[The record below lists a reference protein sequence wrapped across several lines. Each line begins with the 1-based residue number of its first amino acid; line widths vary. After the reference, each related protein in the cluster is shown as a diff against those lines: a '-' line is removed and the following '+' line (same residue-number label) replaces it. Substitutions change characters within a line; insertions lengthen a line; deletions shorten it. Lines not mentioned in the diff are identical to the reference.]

1 VLGTLIIIL
10 LLILASGFF
19 SAAEVSIIAA
29 RKGRLEQL
37 AEEGNRGARAALQL
51 LRDPTRFLSTVVIGN
66 TLVATLMSVL
76 GGDALVIPLAAV
88 ISRIPV
94 DIVSH
99 HAHGIAFATVVIS
112 LTFMLLLFGE
122 LLPKQLALRRAELL
136 ARIVAPLL
144 STVSVV
150 ARPIIWI
157 VGRVSDVVLF
167 AVRPQQGSEPRVSL
181 IDIEHLIE
189 TGTEEGVLE
198 TVEQR
203 VAMEALRL
211 GERTVRDVM
220 RPRIDL
226 DALDVNT
233 PTEEVIGAV
242 AMAGFSRLP
251 VYEGDLDHIVGFIH
265 IKDLFRQIYLGW
277 QIELRKLLKPALF
290 VPESM
295 PLDRLLELF
304 QEQHNQ
310 LAVVLDEYG
319 GTEGMVTLED
329 VLEKL
334 VGEIREGYRHDQQN
348 MFVQRDE
355 NSWLVDGSYSV
366 ADLIQRLDLPAA
378 EAAEPRPFSTVSGL
392 ILHELGRIPQV
403 GDATSW
409 NGMRLEVVDMDGQ
422 RIDRILVSR
431 RSAGKAEEEKR
442 RKGEEE

>member
-1 VLGTLIIIL
+1 MLGTLLTIL

-51 LRDPTRFLSTVVIGN
+51 LRDPTRFLTTVVIGN

-76 GGDALVIPLAAV
+76 GGDTLVIPLAAV
-88 ISRIPV
+88 ISRIPLNFF
-94 DIVSH
+94 SR
-99 HAHGIAFATVVIS
+99 HAHGVAFATVVIGI
-112 LTFMLLLFGE
+112 TFMLLLFGE

-144 STVSVV
+144 SSISLV
-150 ARPIIWI
+150 ARPIIWF
-157 VGRVSDVVLF
+157 VGRTSDAMLF
-167 AVRPQQGSEPRVSL
+167 AVRAQKPSEAGVSL
-181 IDIEHLIE
+181 IDIEHMIE
-189 TGTEEGVLE
+189 TGTQEGVLE
-198 TVEQR
+198 SVEQR
-203 VAMEALRL
+203 VALEALRL

-226 DALDVNT
+226 DALDVDT
-233 PTEEVIGAV
+233 PAEEVIGAV

-251 VYEGDLDHIVGFIH
+251 VYEGDLDHILGFIH

-277 QIELRKLLKPALF
+277 PIELRKLLKPALF

-304 QEQHNQ
+304 QAQHNQ
-310 LAVVLDEYG
+310 LAVVLDEFG
-319 GTEGMVTLED
+319 GTEGMVTLENVID
-329 VLEKL
+329 KL
-334 VGEIREGYRHDQQN
+334 VGEIREGYRHDQEN

-366 ADLIQRLDLPAA
+366 ADLIQKLELSNS
-378 EAAEPRPFSTVSGL
+378 EAAEPRPYSTVSGL

-403 GDATSW
+403 GEATDW

-422 RIDRILVSR
+422 RIDRVLVSR
-431 RSAGKAEEEKR
+431 PPAEKAEEEQS
-442 RKGEEE
+442 RKADH

>member
-1 VLGTLIIIL
+1 M
-10 LLILASGFF
+10 
-19 SAAEVSIIAA
+19 
-29 RKGRLEQL
+29 
-37 AEEGNRGARAALQL
+37 
-51 LRDPTRFLSTVVIGN
+51 VIGN

-76 GGDALVIPLAAV
+76 GGDALIIPLAAV
-88 ISRIPV
+88 ISRIPL
-94 DIVSH
+94 DIISH

-112 LTFMLLLFGE
+112 LTLMLLLFGE

-167 AVRPQQGSEPRVSL
+167 AVRPQQDSEPRVSL
-181 IDIEHLIE
+181 IDIEHMIE

-233 PTEEVIGAV
+233 PPEEVIGAV

-319 GTEGMVTLED
+319 GTEGMVTLENVID
-329 VLEKL
+329 KL
-334 VGEIREGYRHDQQN
+334 VGEIREGYRQDQEN
-348 MFVQRDE
+348 MFVKRDE
-355 NSWLVDGSYSV
+355 SSWLVDGAYSV
-366 ADLIQRLDLPAA
+366 ADLIQKLDLPSADA
-378 EAAEPRPFSTVSGL
+378 TEPRPLQHRFGPG
-392 ILHELGRIPQV
+392 IARIGRIPGV
-403 GDATSW
+403 GDATQW
-409 NGMRLEVVDMDGQ
+409 NGLRLEVVDMDGQ
-422 RIDRILVSR
+422 RIDRILVTR
-431 RSAGKAEEEKR
+431 PAAAAPPAE
-442 RKGEEE
+442 